1 MRKVAT
7 VLLGL
12 LAGLVAQNVGIGTPS
27 PTERFHVAGGDMRVE
42 GLSGTGTALVGLDN
56 QGVTHR
62 IDFSGN
68 AGDFLRGDGTWGPDV
83 GDWNLVGNAGTNPTQ
98 NFLGTTDAQELRI
111 RTNNAERIRMQV
123 DGRIL
128 INTTTPLSNTAVL
141 QVQGGS
147 TDRAIYGWKNS
158 SSGTAVVLG
167 RATQGGSTR
176 AGIVG
181 RGVKSTGINPGTG
194 LVGMVGVT
202 DFLHWDLGPGIVGTG
217 ADHGIAAYAENT
229 SGDRA
234 AGRFEAP
241 TTGGNRVRSLVS
253 AFVGGTHYKIWGRV
267 VDGSGNVV
275 SMPSSSTVIS
285 DPAGRLYAMACP
297 ESPEILFMDRG
308 EATLQP
314 GGTYISFDPA
324 LAFNLYVD
332 EQYPLYVFVQPI
344 EADCKLYVTERS
356 RKGFR
361 VLSAEP
367 HCQTRFY
374 WWAVARRNDLY
385 SPDGLRISRHVG
397 VRLPVVPKDLP

>member
-1 MRKVAT
+1 MKRVAF
-7 VLLGL
+7 VGL
-12 LAGLVAQNVGIGTPS
+12 LAQLAAQNVGIGTPA
-27 PTERFHVAGGDMRVE
+27 PTERFHVAGGDVRVE
-42 GLSGTGTALVGLDN
+42 GLSGTGTALVGLDA

-62 IDFSGN
+62 IGFSN
-68 AGDFLRGDGTWGPDV
+68 NSGDFLRGDGTWGPDI
-83 GDWNLVGNAGTNPTQ
+83 GDWNLIGNAGTDPTQ
-98 NFLGTTDAQELRI
+98 NFLGTTDAQQLRI
-111 RTNNAERIRMQV
+111 RTNNTERIRLEV

-128 INTTTPLSNTAVL
+128 VNTTTPLSNTAVL
-141 QVQGGS
+141 QVQGGN

-158 SSGTAVVLG
+158 SSGTAVILG

-176 AGIVG
+176 AGILG
-181 RGVKSTGINPGTG
+181 RAFKNTGPQQGTG

-202 DFLHWDLGPGIVGTG
+202 DFLHWDLGPGIAG
-217 ADHGIAAYAENT
+217 AGESHGVVAYSENT

-275 SMPSSSTVIS
+275 STPSASTVVA
-285 DPAGRLYAMACP
+285 DAEGRLYALACP

-308 EATLQP
+308 VAALQP
-314 GGTYISFDPA
+314 GGTYIAFDSA

-332 EQYPLYVFVQPI
+332 AQYPLYVFVQPVD
-344 EADCKLYVTERS
+344 ADCKLYVAERS
-356 RKGFR
+356 RVGFR

-367 HCQTRFY
+367 SCQTRFY
-374 WWAVARRNDLY
+374 WWAVARRNDTY
-385 SPDGLRISRHVG
+385 SPEGLRLSRHVG